1 MDKSSFPIRVFSNR
15 DEDPKVLEQI
25 NEIFRFRRGYVSR
38 VPKNEDVVFIFSGGL
53 DSSIAID
60 IIINEWGVKI
70 FPLFVRRSARAT
82 KYEEEAVR
90 YFVDFYQ
97 KKYPGHMHDL
107 EVVEIEV
114 PPLAFKKYPEMNR
127 LQKLGHPMRNAVL
140 QSLGVQYA
148 QKLRAT
154 VAPELHTVLTATV
167 ADDSF
172 PHSSLQALRSV
183 NLGVCLDT
191 GDWEWLVT
199 SPLVDTE
206 YKGRPV
212 FKKDLI
218 DYAIKHKIPMEKTRT
233 CIEGGE
239 LPDGTCPECLCR
251 LKAFA
256 AADKSDP
263 LIYKIKNNVYQN
275 WRCTR
280 RRKVNSY

>member
-1 MDKSSFPIRVFSNR
+1 MRKTTFPLRIFSNR
-15 DEDPKVLEQI
+15 EEDPGVLKDI
-25 NEIFRFRRGYVSR
+25 NSIFIHRRGYISK

-53 DSSIAID
+53 DSSITLD
-60 IIINEWGVKI
+60 KIINDWGVRI

-82 KYEEEAVR
+82 KFEEESVK
-90 YFVDFYQ
+90 YFVEYYKQ
-97 KKYPGHMHDL
+97 KYPSHMEEL
-107 EVVEIEV
+107 EIIETEV
-114 PPLAFKKYPEMNR
+114 PPLSFKKYPESDR

-154 VAPELHTVLTATV
+154 QSPNLHTVLTATV
-167 ADDSF
+167 GDDSF

-183 NLGVCLDT
+183 NLGVCIDT

-206 YKGRPV
+206 FEGRPL

-218 DYAIKHKIPMEKTRT
+218 KYAIEKGLPLEKTRT

-251 LKAFA
+251 LKAFDDA
-256 AADKSDP
+256 GEIDP
-263 LIYKIKNNVYQN
+263 TNYQ
-275 WRCTR
+275 
-280 RRKVNSY
+280 KQK